1 MEEIVQKDKDYS
13 AIIHAIRTGQSNK
26 SLPIGSKG
34 YKMGGEWNQMLI
46 MEEAE
51 IISISGDNGI
61 DRIFPPK
68 GFRETIVSSLHQ
80 GGKHFAIVFAT
91 CSQYYRWPGMRSE
104 IKTHISNCRTC
115 FENSPAKPDAQH
127 PGLMIPLSDL
137 SPMDWI
143 CCDLCEIKDKKG
155 KKQDYLVVVDRYS
168 SFVRAFQLEST
179 RTKNVIRAL
188 EEYIE
193 VYYGPPLLM
202 TTDGGPQF
210 AHSNNAIR
218 E

>member
-1 MEEIVQKDKDYS
+1 
-13 AIIHAIRTGQSNK
+13 
-26 SLPIGSKG
+26 
-34 YKMGGEWNQMLI
+34 
-46 MEEAE
+46 
-51 IISISGDNGI
+51 
-61 DRIFPPK
+61 
-68 GFRETIVSSLHQ
+68 
-80 GGKHFAIVFAT
+80 
-91 CSQYYRWPGMRSE
+91 MRSD
-104 IKTHISNCRTC
+104 IKTHISICKTC
-115 FENSPAKPDAQH
+115 FEKSPATSEAQH

-155 KKQDYLVVVDRYS
+155 KKQDYLVVVHRYS
-168 SFVRAFQLEST
+168 SFVRAFQLGST

-210 AHSNNAIR
+210 ARSNNAIR
-218 E
+218 EWATSCRLRTRHSRTERWNRQSNESRLLSHTLMALSKA